1 MNIIAIDTGKRG
13 CGMALYDVSTKRL
26 AQCAYVTSDEPD
38 TAERETFHDVT
49 AKAAVDWLAPL
60 RLAMADIIIEFP
72 RIYRNREQEKDQND
86 LLDLAAVAGGII
98 QGHAERGLQGFPRYV
113 HVSDW
118 KGQLTKA
125 QAWHHIS
132 KRLVPAELLIYELAV
147 AHLPKAL
154 HHNVQDAVGIGL
166 WACGRFK

>member
-1 MNIIAIDTGKRG
+1 MNVIGIDTGKRG
-13 CGMALYDVSTKRL
+13 CGMALYDADVKRL
-26 AQCAYVTSDEPD
+26 MQCAYVTSDEPD
-38 TAERETFHDVT
+38 TAERETLHDGT

-72 RIYRNREQEKDQND
+72 RIYRGSQQEKDQND
-86 LLDLAAVAGGII
+86 LLDLAAVAGGIL
-98 QGHAERGLQGFPRYV
+98 QGHAQRNLQGFPRYV

-118 KGQLTKA
+118 KGQLKKE
-125 QAWHHIS
+125 QAWYHIW
-132 KRLVPAELLIYELAV
+132 KRLSPDEQKAYTDGVSG
-147 AHLPKAL
+147 LPKAL